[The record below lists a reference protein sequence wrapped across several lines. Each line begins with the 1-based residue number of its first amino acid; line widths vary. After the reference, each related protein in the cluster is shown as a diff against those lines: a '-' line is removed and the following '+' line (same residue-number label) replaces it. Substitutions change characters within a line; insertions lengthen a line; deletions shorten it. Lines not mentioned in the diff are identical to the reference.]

1 MVREAVEAGADII
14 MLDNMSPEL
23 MKQAVEIT
31 NGRALLEASG
41 GITDETLRAVAE
53 SGVDIISIGAL
64 THSVKAFDI
73 SMYVK

>member
-1 MVREAVEAGADII
+1 

-31 NGRALLEASG
+31 GGRALLEASG
-41 GITDETLRAVAE
+41 GITEETLRQVAQ

-73 SMYVK
+73 SMKIE